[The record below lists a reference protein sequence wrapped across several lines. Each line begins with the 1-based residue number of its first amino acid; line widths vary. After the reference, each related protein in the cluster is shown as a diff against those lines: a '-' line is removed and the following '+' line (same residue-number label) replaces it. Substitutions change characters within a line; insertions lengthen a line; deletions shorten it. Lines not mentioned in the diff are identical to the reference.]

1 MCDYINSKSV
11 RCPIK
16 KLFYDQGKKYCKKH
30 FELKS
35 TQRELGL
42 LSEPEPK
49 LQNKTNDYQQNDY
62 QPNDYDGLL
71 VKDYNVN
78 IDDINPNEDDKD
90 YLLRI
95 LKVAPEHKILT
106 KKEEQIE
113 QIIEHVENEKK
124 EPVEKPGAISTTLEL
139 AYWTVISK
147 IDKSDES
154 MNGLLTEL
162 KQNELVAP
170 NVLLACHEMLMAMG
184 IKDISSPAAC
194 VLMGTIST
202 ILIRWVTYT
211 PTETVKNNIG
221 QIKTTI
227 KKYDEIIIPGDKFHD
242 L

>member
-16 KLFYDQGKKYCKKH
+16 KLFYDQGGKKYCKKH

-42 LSEPEPK
+42 LSEPCTSDRCAT
-49 LQNKTNDYQQNDY
+49 NKSNESNNYRDDSLSSQQ
-62 QPNDYDGLL
+62 NDYDGLL

-78 IDDINPNEDDKD
+78 IEDINPNEDDKD

-124 EPVEKPGAISTTLEL
+124 
-139 AYWTVISK
+139 
-147 IDKSDES
+147 
-154 MNGLLTEL
+154 
-162 KQNELVAP
+162 
-170 NVLLACHEMLMAMG
+170 
-184 IKDISSPAAC
+184 
-194 VLMGTIST
+194 
-202 ILIRWVTYT
+202 
-211 PTETVKNNIG
+211 
-221 QIKTTI
+221 
-227 KKYDEIIIPGDKFHD
+227 
-242 L
+242 